1 MIVLFSS
8 RVMIVSF
15 QGLPGL
21 RGEKG
26 DKGDSVRV
34 PLSSF
39 LEESLSNCALC
50 LHLHL
55 SLASSTYFLD

>member
-55 SLASSTYFLD
+55 